1 MTETTDGFRIAE
13 EDLEL
18 RGPGEFF
25 GTRQS
30 GLRDLKVANIVRDA
44 KIVEITRREAFSLLE
59 LDPAL
64 SGCPALRSAT
74 EQFWG
79 KKARTLQNRLTNHV
93 YQKKQDIETALEK
106 FRWFA
111 TLFSERVR
119 IEISVFRL
127 LYQSEEMKRR
137 KNELLRQV
145 GEEVYALRGK
155 DKNIY
160 ANKDIAAAL
169 REIEQLEP
177 EIQSTIDQA
186 SEISKIIA

>member
-1 MTETTDGFRIAE
+1 MYTRI
-13 EDLEL
+13 
-18 RGPGEFF
+18 
-25 GTRQS
+25 
-30 GLRDLKVANIVRDA
+30 
-44 KIVEITRREAFSLLE
+44 
-59 LDPAL
+59 
-64 SGCPALRSAT
+64 
-74 EQFWG
+74 
-79 KKARTLQNRLTNHV
+79 
-93 YQKKQDIETALEK
+93 KQDIETGLEK

-137 KNELLRQV
+137 RNELLRQV

-160 ANKDIAAAL
+160 ANKDISAAL

>member
-1 MTETTDGFRIAE
+1 MYARIKH
-13 EDLEL
+13 DLEI
-18 RGPGEFF
+18 G
-25 GTRQS
+25 
-30 GLRDLKVANIVRDA
+30 
-44 KIVEITRREAFSLLE
+44 
-59 LDPAL
+59 
-64 SGCPALRSAT
+64 
-74 EQFWG
+74 
-79 KKARTLQNRLTNHV
+79 
-93 YQKKQDIETALEK
+93 LEK

-137 KNELLRQV
+137 RNELLRQI

>member
-1 MTETTDGFRIAE
+1 MYARI
-13 EDLEL
+13 
-18 RGPGEFF
+18 
-25 GTRQS
+25 
-30 GLRDLKVANIVRDA
+30 
-44 KIVEITRREAFSLLE
+44 
-59 LDPAL
+59 
-64 SGCPALRSAT
+64 
-74 EQFWG
+74 
-79 KKARTLQNRLTNHV
+79 
-93 YQKKQDIETALEK
+93 KQDIETGLEK

-137 KNELLRQV
+137 RNELLRQI

-169 REIEQLEP
+169 RKIEQLEP

>member
-1 MTETTDGFRIAE
+1 MYTRI
-13 EDLEL
+13 
-18 RGPGEFF
+18 
-25 GTRQS
+25 
-30 GLRDLKVANIVRDA
+30 
-44 KIVEITRREAFSLLE
+44 
-59 LDPAL
+59 
-64 SGCPALRSAT
+64 
-74 EQFWG
+74 
-79 KKARTLQNRLTNHV
+79 
-93 YQKKQDIETALEK
+93 KQDIETGLEK

-137 KNELLRQV
+137 RNELLRQI